1 MRKQKLN
8 ANALRSMSREDR
20 QRLLEQLRTELLK
33 LISQK
38 ERGVVDNPGKIRAVR
53 RAIARILTIENE
65 EALKEKV
72 LTFLSN
78 NKGRAFT
85 IEEIAEKINEPR
97 ISFLRHV
104 IWRLILEKKI
114 VKVGVR
120 KVAIAQ

>member
-8 ANALRSMSREDR
+8 ASALRSMSREDR
-20 QRLLEQLRTELLK
+20 QKLLEQLRTELLK

-53 RAIARILTIENE
+53 RAIARIMTIENE
-65 EALKEKV
+65 ETLKEKV
-72 LTFLSN
+72 ISFLTN

-85 IEEIAEKINEPR
+85 VEELAEKINEPR
-97 ISFLRHV
+97 ISFLKHV
-104 IWRLILEKKI
+104 IERLVLEKKV

>member
-8 ANALRSMSREDR
+8 AEALRSMSREER
-20 QRLLEQLRTELLK
+20 QKLLEQLRTELLK

-53 RAIARILTIENE
+53 RAISRILTIENE
-65 EALKEKV
+65 ENLKEKILTV
-72 LTFLSN
+72 LTN
-78 NKGRAFT
+78 NKGKAFT
-85 IEEIAEKINEPR
+85 VEEIAEMINEPR
-97 ISFLRHV
+97 ISFIKH
-104 IWRLILEKKI
+104 IIERLILEKKI

>member
-1 MRKQKLN
+1 
-8 ANALRSMSREDR
+8 MSREDR
-20 QRLLEQLRTELLK
+20 QKLLEQLRTELLK

-53 RAIARILTIENE
+53 RAIARIMTIENE
-65 EALKEKV
+65 ETLKEKV
-72 LTFLSN
+72 ISFLTN

-85 IEEIAEKINEPR
+85 VEELAEKINEPR
-97 ISFLRHV
+97 ISFLKHV
-104 IWRLILEKKI
+104 IERLVLEKKV

>member
-8 ANALRSMSREDR
+8 ADTIRSMSKEER
-20 QRLLEQLRTELLK
+20 QKLLEQLRAELLK

-65 EALKEKV
+65 ENLKEKV
-72 LTFLSN
+72 LTFLAN
-78 NKGRAFT
+78 NKGKAFT

-97 ISFLRHV
+97 ISFLKHV
-104 IWRLILEKKI
+104 IWRLMLEKKV

-120 KVAIAQ
+120 KIAIAQ